1 MTARHP
7 CEPGAPPASP
17 RVRVVDRERLSPAL
31 AAGAADEAAGRA
43 LGAAL
48 EAALGRLV
56 ALYPDVM
63 MLRVRQGTTAKEIG
77 EVLGGA
83 AGTVRTQVVRG
94 MERLRRLQPP
104 APSAFTAATGAD
116 APMRRSRCIVS
127 LRQTCMIGSR
137 RRRSVARHVEIN
149 SRTRRGAR

>member
-1 MTARHP
+1 PWVRPCVTPCCGRAVPDGGPRARRRRGSGDLRHRHRGCADGRWRASLHGVTARHP

-56 ALYPDVM
+56 AL
-63 MLRVRQGTTAKEIG
+63 
-77 EVLGGA
+77 
-83 AGTVRTQVVRG
+83 
-94 MERLRRLQPP
+94 
-104 APSAFTAATGAD
+104 
-116 APMRRSRCIVS
+116 
-127 LRQTCMIGSR
+127 
-137 RRRSVARHVEIN
+137 
-149 SRTRRGAR
+149 